1 MKRYYGKN
9 RLENW
14 HIENIVTRSYKSI
27 DVNKPHVTFNPVQIK
42 QAEKQRHN
50 ISETHR
56 YRAIETI
63 DDLPDLPIPIRKL
76 TPPGRMYEF
85 AKILAKALIVTDPLG
100 LIED

>member
-1 MKRYYGKN
+1 MNRYYGRN

-14 HIENIVTRSYKSI
+14 HIQNIATRNYKSI
-27 DVNKPHVTFNPVQIK
+27 DVNKPHVTYNSVEMKFSR
-42 QAEKQRHN
+42 EKYN
-50 ISETHR
+50 LPKSHR
-56 YRAIETI
+56 YRAIEVI

-85 AKILAKALIVTDPLG
+85 AKILAKSLIVTDPLG